1 MEFAGM
7 GKGRKPRVD
16 WDGVYE
22 LVDEAHQNP
31 LSDSSHGKLRATVKL
46 LEEYLAD
53 AKSSEKSDKL
63 LNPKDSK
70 KKDDQQKERKGGK
83 GRNGADD
90 HLAAEVKPIP
100 HESLKPG
107 DCCPDCARGR
117 IYECKN
123 KPAKDL
129 RFEAQPLIKA
139 TVYKRQRLKC
149 NHCDA
154 TFTAAPPEGVGE
166 EKYDESV
173 SAALAVSRFGAG
185 LPALRIEGLLKQF
198 GILLPDS
205 TQWELVRDAAD
216 LAQPMMNALVR
227 FGANC
232 RNLYTDDTSM
242 FMIEQKRHLPGR
254 TGLFTTAIVCEG
266 VEGRAALYF
275 TGEQHAGENLAD
287 LLRHRAEGAGAP
299 LVMFDALSRNH
310 PKAQKERIE
319 LVVSNCLTH
328 GRRNFV
334 YALNNFPEECNY
346 LLSELGQVYHNEAR
360 AKELGL
366 DPDARLLYHQ
376 THSQPV
382 LSEIHG
388 WATRLYDN
396 STEPN
401 SPLGKAITYLLK
413 HWKGLTEFLRTPG
426 AAVDNNICERAI
438 KKMVLYRKNSLF
450 YRNENG
456 SSVGDVFMSLIHTC
470 ELNEVPAFTYLVAV
484 LKHADEVQAN
494 PEAWLPWEFKA
505 RLDNK
510 SPPPELLPLG

>member
-1 MEFAGM
+1 M
-7 GKGRKPRVD
+7 GKGRKPKVD
-16 WDGVYE
+16 WEAVHQ
-22 LVDEAHQNP
+22 LVDEAHQQP
-31 LSDSSHGKLRATVKL
+31 LSDLSHGKLKATVSL
-46 LEEYLAD
+46 LEAYLVD

-63 LNPKDSK
+63 LNSPKR
-70 KKDDQQKERKGGK
+70 KKDKDEKRKGGR

-90 HLAAEVKPIP
+90 HLAAEVKQVP
-100 HESLKPG
+100 HESLKHG
-107 DCCPDCARGR
+107 DCCPDCASGKV
-117 IYECKN
+117 YECKN
-123 KPAKDL
+123 RPAKEL

-139 TVYKRQRLKC
+139 TVYEKQRLKC
-149 NHCDA
+149 SHCSA
-154 TFTAAPPEGVGE
+154 TFTAASPDGVGE
-166 EKYDESV
+166 EKYDETV

-185 LPALRIEGLLKQF
+185 LPAIRLEAFLKQF

-216 LAQPMMNALVR
+216 LAQPMMNALIR
-227 FGANC
+227 YGANC

-242 FMIEQKRHLPGR
+242 SMIEQKRHLPGR
-254 TGLFTTAIVCEG
+254 TGLFTTAVVAEG
-266 VEGRAALYF
+266 AGGKVALYF

-287 LLRHRAEGAGAP
+287 LLRHRAETLDAP

-310 PKAQKERIE
+310 PKARKERIE
-319 LVVSNCLTH
+319 IVLTNCLTH

-334 YALNNFPEECNY
+334 YALNNFPEECTY
-346 LLSELGQVYHNEAR
+346 LLSELGQVYHNEAQ

-366 DPDARLLYHQ
+366 DPEARLFFHQ

-382 LSEIHG
+382 LAGIHE
-388 WATRLYDN
+388 WAERVYDDT
-396 STEPN
+396 TEPN
-401 SPLGKAITYLLK
+401 SALGKAIAYLLR

-426 AAVDNNICERAI
+426 AAIENNICERAI

-470 ELNEVPAFTYLVAV
+470 ELNDVPAFPYLVAI
-484 LKHADEVQAN
+484 LKHADEVQAD
-494 PEAWLPWEFKA
+494 PEAWLPWEFKT

-510 SPPPELLPLG
+510 SPPLESLHPG